1 MILIMILCL
10 CLASSYRVNGTRI
23 ISKEEDLE
31 LERQLKLI
39 NKPPIKSIQVLKLK
53 LYIPFRHPFRFS
65 HWNGIFR
72 YRSIP
77 AFRFGYIYIY
87 IYI

>member
-1 MILIMILCL
+1 MILCL

-39 NKPPIKSIQVLKLK
+39 NKPPIKSIQVLE
-53 LYIPFRHPFRFS
+53 YIFS
-65 HWNGIFR
+65 QKKKTVVEYISHIHVRYNLQIF
-72 YRSIP
+72 IFVIEI
-77 AFRFGYIYIY
+77 AILHIYLV
-87 IYI
+87 